1 MDFKDLII
9 PQLNVN
15 DNKVTIENL
24 RFKNLDFVEEG
35 DVLYTVSTS
44 KSVEDYEVDFS
55 GYVVFFIAEGDDLEI
70 GKSAGMIFKDIQQA
84 ETKLYELKEKVG
96 LTITNVSKKALDYA
110 KQINFDLSLIV
121 KEGVIKTKD
130 IDDYL
135 KQHKSNE
142 YK

>member
-1 MDFKDLII
+1 MKMDYKDLII

-55 GYVVFFIAEGDDLEI
+55 GYIVFFVTEGDDVEI
-70 GKSAGMIFKDIQQA
+70 GKSAGMIFKDRQHA
-84 ETKLYELKEKVG
+84 ETKVDEIKEKVD
-96 LTITNVSKKALDYA
+96 LINTNVSKKALEYA
-110 KQINFDLSLIV
+110 KQINFDLSKIV
-121 KEGVIKTKD
+121 KDGIIKTKD

-135 KQHKSNE
+135 KQH
-142 YK
+142 

>member
-44 KSVEDYEVDFS
+44 KSVEDYEADFS
-55 GYVVFFIAEGDDLEI
+55 GYIVFFC
-70 GKSAGMIFKDIQQA
+70 F
-84 ETKLYELKEKVG
+84 
-96 LTITNVSKKALDYA
+96 
-110 KQINFDLSLIV
+110 
-121 KEGVIKTKD
+121 
-130 IDDYL
+130 
-135 KQHKSNE
+135 
-142 YK
+142 

>member
-44 KSVEDYEVDFS
+44 KSVEDYEADFS
-55 GYVVFFIAEGDDLEI
+55 GYFVFFVSDGDDVEI
-70 GKSAGMIFKDIQQA
+70 GKSAGMIFKDIHQA
-84 ETKLYELKEKVG
+84 ETKNCERKKEAV
-96 LTITNVSKKALDYA
+96 LNISNVSKKALEYA

-121 KEGVIKTKD
+121 KEGIIKTKD

-135 KQHKSNE
+135 KQH
-142 YK
+142 